1 MANNPRWAEVSA
13 GANAERASH
22 AGRQQ
27 AALARRAR
35 AHLAAQEQPGVHVQR
50 WIAALE
56 HRIANPHGSL
66 AELGQSMSPPMT
78 KDAYA
83 ALLRR
88 ALAAGGISADDTS
101 TDHSTPQED

>member
-1 MANNPRWAEVSA
+1 MANNPRWAELSA
-13 GANAERASH
+13 DANAERASH

-27 AALARRAR
+27 ASLARRAV
-35 AHLAAQEQPGVHVQR
+35 AVLAGQQAEAHVQR

-56 HRIANPHGSL
+56 HRIANPGGSL
-66 AELGQSMSPPMT
+66 AELGASMTPPMT

-88 ALAAGGISADDTS
+88 ALAAAGVSGDQ
-101 TDHSTPQED
+101 TPSQARGKD